1 MAALVWDEDTIP
13 LCSHRHRAGAE
24 QPKVGCV
31 TRKSSAWLS
40 WPCCPPAES
49 RQRACKVS
57 LLQSQTREGVLLVLS
72 KGTRCFVQHQSRGT
86 QRAMY
91 QVWRSSVL
99 KPPMWMFL
107 GT

>member
-1 MAALVWDEDTIP
+1 MAALVWDEDMIP

-31 TRKSSAWLS
+31 TRKSSAGLAV
-40 WPCCPPAES
+40 PL
-49 RQRACKVS
+49 QRAGSGHAKSVCCKAE
-57 LLQSQTREGVLLVLS
+57 REKVCFLVLS

-91 QVWRSSVL
+91 QVWRS
-99 KPPMWMFL
+99 
-107 GT
+107 